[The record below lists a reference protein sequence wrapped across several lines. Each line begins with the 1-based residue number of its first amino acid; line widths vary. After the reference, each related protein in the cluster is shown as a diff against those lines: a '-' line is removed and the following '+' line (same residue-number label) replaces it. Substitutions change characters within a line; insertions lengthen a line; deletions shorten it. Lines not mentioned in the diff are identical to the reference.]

1 MNFTIINFEFI
12 VDMWSVGCIMAEM
25 LTGRTLFPGTDRK
38 YILQFSNYDCSEKF
52 YIINASIYQFF
63 LPDIDQLTRI
73 LTLCGTPNEET
84 LSKIT
89 SEEVHMYLLF
99 F

>member
-1 MNFTIINFEFI
+1 MY
-12 VDMWSVGCIMAEM
+12 V
-25 LTGRTLFPGTDRK
+25 LF
-38 YILQFSNYDCSEKF
+38 
-52 YIINASIYQFF
+52 FF
-63 LPDIDQLTRI
+63 LFQDIDQLTRI

-99 F
+99 I

>member
-1 MNFTIINFEFI
+1 
-12 VDMWSVGCIMAEM
+12 MWSVGCIMAEM

-38 YILQFSNYDCSEKF
+38 YYNFQILIVFTF
-52 YIINASIYQFF
+52 YNILSQCMYPFF

-73 LTLCGTPNEET
+73 LTLCGTPNEDT

-89 SEEVHMYLLF
+89 SEEVHTYIHMPRHTSLTEKKF
-99 F
+99 